1 MSPADRARSAF
12 ASAFGAVPGVLGRAP
27 GRVNLIGEHTDYND
41 GFALPC
47 AIDRET
53 VVAARARADGIV
65 HVVAADD
72 GGREDRFPVAGPI
85 TPIAAPH
92 WANYVRGVVAALI
105 REGHAIGGSE
115 FAIAGNVP
123 QGAGLSSSASLEVA
137 VGQALKILFDLDL
150 TPTALALAGQRAE
163 HEFAGCLCGIMD
175 QLVSAHGKAGHA
187 LLLDCRSLET
197 TPVPLPAGAAVVIID
212 SRIQRG
218 LLDSEYNRRRQ
229 QCEQAA
235 AHFGVKALRD
245 VGPTFFAA
253 QETNLD
259 SLLRRRARH
268 VVSENER
275 TLAAVAA
282 LRAGDLKR
290 MGVLM
295 RASHASLRDDFEVS
309 VPAIDALVDLV
320 NDAIGEE
327 GGARMTGGG
336 FGGCVVALCPRELAG
351 AVEAAVMRGYRSPGG
366 EAAVVHLCR
375 AADGAGAVA

>member
-12 ASAFGAVPGVLGRAP
+12 ASAFGAMPSVLARAP

-72 GGREDRFPVAGPI
+72 GQREDRFAVVGPI
-85 TPIAAPH
+85 APIAQPH

-105 REGHAIGGSE
+105 GAGHAIGGAE
-115 FAIAGNVP
+115 LAIAGDVP

-137 VGQALKILFDLDL
+137 VGQSLKMLFDLDVS
-150 TPTALALAGQRAE
+150 PNALALAGQRAE

-197 TPVPLPAGAAVVIID
+197 TPVPLPVGAAVVIID

-218 LLDSEYNRRRQ
+218 LVDSEYNLRRL

-235 AHFGVKALRD
+235 AYFGVKALRD
-245 VGPTFFAA
+245 VSASLFAVREA
-253 QETNLD
+253 HLD
-259 SLLRRRARH
+259 PLLRRRARH
-268 VVSENER
+268 VVTENER
-275 TLAAVAA
+275 TLAAAAA

-290 MGVLM
+290 TGALM

-309 VPAIDALVDLV
+309 VPVIDALVDLV
-320 NDAIGEE
+320 NDVIGER

-336 FGGCVVALCPRELAG
+336 FGGCVVALCPRDLAG

-366 EAAVVHLCR
+366 DAAVVHLCR
-375 AADGAGAVA
+375 AADGAGAVP